1 MIRKIQE
8 NVKHL
13 LPVLVSTLVLLA
25 ALTSCGNNRDLADK
39 ESVGSE
45 TATENDSVTT
55 EESEEYADNETMP
68 PDEMDVSETEETA
81 EQDKE
86 QEQTQ
91 NPTAEKVTD
100 NGSTETLVNTD
111 NKVKPTEK
119 PTEKQTEATT
129 AVKEATTAQTTTPY
143 VPKETEKHILE
154 FKEEKKASTL
164 ENIKY
169 GVKKSLVQ
177 TEVYAI
183 FSDGSRELAYTYSD
197 ESIDVSGYNATD
209 DDLKAESQ
217 ENAVKYRDYAQ
228 KVLKLVNDIRAK
240 AGVEPLVLDDN
251 MCKAASMRAIEMN
264 YANYFEHRRANG
276 DSCFSV
282 LPYFGVSSSM
292 SGENIGAG
300 YGSPEEVVEGWKNSP
315 GHYANMTEASFKKL
329 GVGYSSVGI
338 GDYGTYWVQLFTD

>member
-39 ESVGSE
+39 EAAGSE

-91 NPTAEKVTD
+91 NPTTEKVTD
-100 NGSTETLVNTD
+100 SSTETSVNTD

-129 AVKEATTAQTTTPY
+129 AQTTTSY

-154 FKEEKKASTL
+154 FKEEKKAPVI
-164 ENIKY
+164 EAVKY
-169 GVKKSLVQ
+169 GVKKSIVK

-183 FSDGSRELAYTYSD
+183 FSDGSRELAYTSSD
-197 ESIDVSGYNATD
+197 ETIDASGYNATD
-209 DDLKAESQ
+209 DVLRGES
-217 ENAVKYRDYAQ
+217 EGNAVKYRAYAQ

-329 GVGYSSVGI
+329 GVGYSSVGN